1 MATVT
6 LTIPNE
12 IKAELKKFDWVNWSL
27 TAVSAFKMKSIFEKY
42 MNKEKLSEEDFKFC
56 ELIDWHPVDELP
68 LKESF
73 IKELQKIEKKP
84 HTGPLRTPEEFN
96 EWCNSL

>member
-12 IKAELKKFDWVNWSL
+12 TKAELQEFPWVNFSSIAI
-27 TAVSAFKMKSIFEKY
+27 TVFRMKSIFEKY
-42 MNKEKLSEEDFKFC
+42 MKTKKVSDEDWEFC

-68 LKESF
+68 MREEHIAELKRALEENPPS
-73 IKELQKIEKKP
+73 K
-84 HTGPLRTPEEFN
+84 TYSSAEEFFD
-96 EWCNSL
+96 SLK